1 MIKSC
6 LFTLFTAAL
15 AFFPVDG
22 SALPMRPDANKLNH
36 SHVRC
41 GVMGKYDVNIPFT
54 INDVTTELETLN
66 PAQVCNSKLKK
77 LEMKLQV
84 NSFQTVS
91 ADSWVRPPEANYSLI
106 VEPAEQEDQTVKT
119 GAMIKKLYS
128 RESYESGN
136 GFPSQPPERLK
147 GLVYIKGSMFEGAEF
162 RDDFYLKSDSRGN
175 LEYLI
180 HCMIDAKEV
189 GQCTMAFSPND
200 IDLNMVVT
208 IASSDIDNYR
218 GIANAAKT
226 IVRTLI
232 KPQDANT

>member
-1 MIKSC
+1 MIKSTF
-6 LFTLFTAAL
+6 FTLITAAL

-22 SALPMRPDANKLNH
+22 SALPMRPDASKLNQ

-41 GVMGKYDVNIPFT
+41 GVMGKYDVSVPFT
-54 INDVTTELETLN
+54 IRSVTTEMETLN
-66 PAQVCNSKLKK
+66 PAEVCDSRLKK

-84 NSFQTVS
+84 NSLQTVS
-91 ADSWVRPPEANYSLI
+91 ADSWVRTPVADYSLI
-106 VEPAEQEDQTVKT
+106 IEPSDQAPTVKT
-119 GAMIKKLYS
+119 GALIKKLYS

-136 GFPSQPPERLK
+136 GFPSQAPERVK
-147 GLVYIKGSMFEGAEF
+147 GLVFIKGSKFEGAEF

-175 LEYLI
+175 LEYMI
-180 HCMIDAKEV
+180 HCLIGANEA
-189 GQCTMAFSPND
+189 GQCKMAFSPSD

-226 IVRTLI
+226 VVRTLI
-232 KPQDANT
+232 KKQDT